1 MTDLEKLIETAKAK
15 YDAMTPQ
22 ERAALH
28 RAQRDSY
35 VRAEVAFGSDKDEAE
50 YRAALL
56 SGDEDWTA
64 ECRCKEA
71 ARLAAYDKSGA
82 EHDD

>member
-1 MTDLEKLIETAKAK
+1 MTDLEKLIERAKAK

-22 ERAALH
+22 ERSALH

-35 VRAEVAFGSDKDEAE
+35 ARAEVAFGSDEDEAE
-50 YRAALL
+50 YNAAIL
-56 SGDEDWTA
+56 SGDADRIA
-64 ECRCKEA
+64 NCRCKEA
-71 ARLAAYDKSGA
+71 ARLAAYDKRGA